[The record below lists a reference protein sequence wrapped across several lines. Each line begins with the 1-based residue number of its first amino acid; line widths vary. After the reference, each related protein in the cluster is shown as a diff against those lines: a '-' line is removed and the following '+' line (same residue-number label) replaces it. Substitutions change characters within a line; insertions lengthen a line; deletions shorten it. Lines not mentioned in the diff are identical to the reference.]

1 MSKIVTSSKFKRA
14 FRKFARRN
22 TQLQARIEEAIADL
36 SDDIFDPS
44 LGTHKLEGKL
54 TKQFIIAGK
63 RNAGEIDFKEFSVA
77 IAVGRRMKD
86 SVDVVKDG
94 FWSGK
99 ITEKGV

>member
-22 TQLQARIEEAIADL
+22 TQLQARIEEAIANL

-54 TKQFIIAGK
+54 SGLFSCSCGYDCRIVFAIEMEIES
-63 RNAGEIDFKEFSVA
+63 GETLIVLLD
-77 IAVGRRMKD
+77 VGSHD
-86 SVDVVKDG
+86 EVY
-94 FWSGK
+94 
-99 ITEKGV
+99 